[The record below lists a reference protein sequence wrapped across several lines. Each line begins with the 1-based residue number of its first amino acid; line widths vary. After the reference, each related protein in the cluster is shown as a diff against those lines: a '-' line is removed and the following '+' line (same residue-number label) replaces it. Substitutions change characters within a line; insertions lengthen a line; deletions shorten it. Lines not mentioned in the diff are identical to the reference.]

1 MSLFALITKPDMEIG
16 KAALTEVLFYHL
28 TESKLEDALPPL
40 LDKSVERGWRVA
52 VQMREAARRDMLD
65 GHLWTFRDDSFLPHG
80 TDEAETA
87 EHQPVLLTTA
97 QTNLND
103 ATVRFIVDGAEPPP
117 LAPYDRVVFM
127 FDGYDQEQLESA
139 RTQWKRLKGEGHNL
153 TYWQQTPEGRWEK
166 KA

>member
-1 MSLFALITKPDMEIG
+1 MTEI
-16 KAALTEVLFYHL
+16 LFYHL

-52 VQMREAARRDMLD
+52 VQMKEPARRDALD
-65 GHLWTFRDDSFLPHG
+65 THLWTYREDSFLPHG
-80 TDEAETA
+80 TDEADSA
-87 EHQPVLLTTA
+87 EEQPVLLTVSA
-97 QTNLND
+97 DNPNA

-117 LAPYDRVVFM
+117 AADYERIVFM
-127 FDGYDQEQLESA
+127 FDGYDQEQLEGA
-139 RTQWKRLKGEGHNL
+139 RAQWKKLKGEGHNL